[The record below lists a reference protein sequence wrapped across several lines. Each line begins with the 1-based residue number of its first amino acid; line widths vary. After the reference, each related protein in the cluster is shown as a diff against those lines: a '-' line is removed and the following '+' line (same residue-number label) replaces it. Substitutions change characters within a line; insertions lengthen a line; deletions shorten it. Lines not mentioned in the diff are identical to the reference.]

1 MSNDKVELSR
11 GGVSSA
17 STKLYS
23 NERKGV
29 LFIVA
34 TPIGNLADI
43 SLRALEVLKQVDLI
57 AAEDTR
63 NSKVLLNHHSIQTA
77 MTAYHEHNEDSKSK
91 FLLEKLRAGESI
103 ALISDA
109 GTPLINDP
117 GYSLV
122 EKVKQAGFSVIPIPG
137 ACAIIT
143 ALSASGIATDRFSF
157 EGFLPRTSGARKA
170 VFEAYQKRQGTLVF
184 YESSHRIAKCMDD
197 VVAVYE
203 PMHKMSIARELT
215 KTYETI
221 VTGTVEEVY
230 QRVLADANMQRGEFV
245 VLIEGFDK
253 KKHANDGLSDD
264 DITTLKT
271 LMSECSVKTAV
282 KLAVQLT
289 GQSKKE
295 LYKTALTLNNDSDM
309 KG

>member
-1 MSNDKVELSR
+1 MMSNDNAELS
-11 GGVSSA
+11 GSIVSSA
-17 STKLYS
+17 SSHFKT
-23 NERKGV
+23 RDDKGV
-29 LFIVA
+29 LYIVA

-43 SLRALEVLKQVDLI
+43 SLRGLEVLKTVELI

-63 NSKVLLNHHSIQTA
+63 NSKALLNHYSIQTP
-77 MTAYHEHNEDSKSK
+77 MTSYHEHNEESKSK
-91 FLLEKLRAGESI
+91 FLLEKLKSGESI

-122 EKVKQAGFSVIPIPG
+122 EKVKQAGFNVCPIPG
-137 ACAIIT
+137 ACALIA

-170 VFEAYQKRQGTLVF
+170 VFEDYKNRQGTLVF
-184 YESSHRIAKCMDD
+184 YESSHRILKCLDD
-197 VVAVYE
+197 VLASYAST
-203 PMHKMSIARELT
+203 HKISIARELT

-221 VTGTVEEVY
+221 VTGTVAELHQLVNSES
-230 QRVLADANMQRGEFV
+230 NMQRGEFV

-253 KKHANDGLSDD
+253 KKHKDDGLSDED
-264 DITTLKT
+264 VETLKI
-271 LMSECSVKTAV
+271 LMTECSLKTAV

-289 GQSKKE
+289 GQSKKDV
-295 LYKTALTLNNDSDM
+295 YKKALALQGDD
-309 KG
+309 

>member
-1 MSNDKVELSR
+1 MSNTN
-11 GGVSSA
+11 GI
-17 STKLYS
+17 LY
-23 NERKGV
+23 
-29 LFIVA
+29 IVA
-34 TPIGNLADI
+34 TPIGNLSDI
-43 SLRALEVLKQVDLI
+43 SLRALEVLSTVDVI

-63 NSKVLLNHHSIQTA
+63 NSKVLLMHHSIKTP
-77 MTAYHEHNEDSKSK
+77 MTAYHEHNEDKKSK
-91 FLLEKLRAGESI
+91 LLLEKLSVGESI

-122 EKVKQAGFSVIPIPG
+122 EQVKRAGFRVVPIPG

-157 EGFLPRTSGARKA
+157 EGFLPRTSGARKTI
-170 VFEAYQKRQGTLVF
+170 FEMYQKRQGTLVF

-197 VVAVYE
+197 VAAVYE
-203 PMHKMSIARELT
+203 PAHKISIARELT

-221 VTGTVEEVY
+221 VTGSVEEVH
-230 QRVLADANMQRGEFV
+230 QAVMSDSNMQRGEFV

-253 KKHANDGLSDD
+253 KQHKGDGLSEEGLA
-264 DITTLKT
+264 ILKT
-271 LMSECSVKTAV
+271 LLTECSVKTAV

-289 GQSKKE
+289 EQPKKV
-295 LYKTALTLNNDSDM
+295 LYKAALELNSDD
-309 KG
+309 